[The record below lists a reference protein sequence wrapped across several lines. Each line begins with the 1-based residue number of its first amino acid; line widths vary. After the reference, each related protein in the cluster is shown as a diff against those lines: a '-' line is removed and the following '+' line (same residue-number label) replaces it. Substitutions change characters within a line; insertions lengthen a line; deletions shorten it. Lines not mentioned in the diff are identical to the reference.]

1 MKFFLLIKKDE
12 SAITDSDLSLYETT
26 EKETTEKI
34 TKLQNDIYNRCVS

>member
-26 EKETTEKI
+26 EKI